1 MRAFGRCHG
10 VVRLPDQQQ
19 PDKLMNYKLKAAPTA
34 ISQEQN
40 SQKEPKANRIDIGV
54 DAHLKSYQAARKIDN
69 GTVGVVQSYGSK
81 EALLLYA
88 LKQREQAKEVRVVYE
103 AGPLG
108 FRLYRDLEAEG
119 IKCLVCAPRSDQQ
132 KRKRRKNNTIDART
146 LTGEL
151 SNYLNGNEQA
161 LQLVRVPTEAQEQ
174 ARIESRQHD
183 ALVKERKRIGA
194 IGNSLLLSQGY
205 SSWSNW
211 WRPKAFERLSQAVA
225 GWIVKH
231 LGRWVGILRELD
243 QQIAQAKVELGQ
255 QWKGP
260 RPKGM
265 GAPSLAQLNAEVLDW
280 NRYSNRRKIG
290 CLAGMVPS
298 EWSTG
303 EGQRL
308 GAITKVGVPAIR
320 RILTEMV
327 WRMILFQPQYKAIQ
341 KWREVLKGSNRG
353 LKKKAVVAIGRQ
365 LIVDIWRM
373 QTGRI
378 TAQELGLI
386 MIEG

>member
-1 MRAFGRCHG
+1 MIE
-10 VVRLPDQQQ
+10 
-19 PDKLMNYKLKAAPTA
+19 YKLKAAPTA
-34 ISQEQN
+34 VSKEQN
-40 SQKEPKANRIDIGV
+40 SQREPKANRIALGV

-69 GTVGVVQSYGSK
+69 GAVGVAQSFRSK

-88 LKQREQAKEVRVVYE
+88 EKQREQAKEVVVLYE

-108 FRLYRDLEAEG
+108 YTLYRELKAKG
-119 IKCLVCAPRSDQQ
+119 IDCLVCAPRSGEQ
-132 KRKRRKNNTIDART
+132 KRKRRKNNTIDARS
-146 LTGEL
+146 LTSDL

-161 LQLVRVPTEAQEQ
+161 LQLVRVPSEAQEQ
-174 ARIESRQHD
+174 ARIESRQQD
-183 ALVKERKRIGA
+183 ALVEERKRIA
-194 IGNSLLLSQGY
+194 AMGNSLLLSQGY
-205 SSWSNW
+205 GSWSNW
-211 WRPKAFERLSQAVA
+211 WRPKAFERLSKQVA

-231 LGRWVGILRELD
+231 LGRWVGVLRELD
-243 QQIAQAKVELGQ
+243 QQILQAKVELSQ
-255 QWKGP
+255 QWQGP

-265 GAPSLAQLNAEVLDW
+265 GALSLVQLKAEVLDW
-280 NRYSNRRKIG
+280 NLYSSRRKIG

-308 GAITKVGVPAIR
+308 GSITKVGVPAIR
-320 RILTEMV
+320 RIITEMV
-327 WRMILFQPQYKAIQ
+327 WRMILFQPEYKAVQ
-341 KWREVLKGSNRG
+341 KWREVLEGPNRG

-365 LIVDIWRM
+365 LIVDIWRL

-386 MIEG
+386 MIEA

>member
-1 MRAFGRCHG
+1 MIE
-10 VVRLPDQQQ
+10 
-19 PDKLMNYKLKAAPTA
+19 YKLKAAPTA
-34 ISQEQN
+34 VSKEQN
-40 SQKEPKANRIDIGV
+40 SQRELKANRIALGV

-69 GTVGVVQSYGSK
+69 GAVGVAQSFRSK

-88 LKQREQAKEVRVVYE
+88 EKQREQAKEVVVLYE

-108 FRLYRDLEAEG
+108 YTLYRELKAKG
-119 IKCLVCAPRSDQQ
+119 IDCLVCAPRSGEQ
-132 KRKRRKNNTIDART
+132 KRKRRKNNTIDARS
-146 LTGEL
+146 LTSDL

-161 LQLVRVPTEAQEQ
+161 LQLVRVPSEAQEQ
-174 ARIESRQHD
+174 ARIESRQQD
-183 ALVKERKRIGA
+183 ALVEERKRIA
-194 IGNSLLLSQGY
+194 AMGNSLLLSQGY
-205 SSWSNW
+205 GSWSNW
-211 WRPKAFERLSQAVA
+211 WRPKAFERLSKQVA

-231 LGRWVGILRELD
+231 LGRWVGVLRELD
-243 QQIAQAKVELGQ
+243 QQIQQAKVELSQ
-255 QWKGP
+255 QWQGP

-265 GAPSLAQLNAEVLDW
+265 GALSLVQLKAEVLDW
-280 NRYSNRRKIG
+280 NLYSSRRKIG

-308 GAITKVGVPAIR
+308 GSITKVGVPAIR
-320 RILTEMV
+320 RIITEMV
-327 WRMILFQPQYKAIQ
+327 WRMILFQPEYKAVQ
-341 KWREVLKGSNRG
+341 KWREVLEGPNRG

-365 LIVDIWRM
+365 LIVDIWRL

-386 MIEG
+386 MIEA

>member
-1 MRAFGRCHG
+1 
-10 VVRLPDQQQ
+10 
-19 PDKLMNYKLKAAPTA
+19 MNYKLKAAATA
-34 ISQEQN
+34 VNNEEN
-40 SQKEPKANRIDIGV
+40 SQKEPKANRIAMGV

-69 GTVGVVQSYGSK
+69 GAVGVVQSYRSK

-88 LKQREQAKEVRVVYE
+88 QKQREQAKEVTVVYE

-108 FRLYRDLEAEG
+108 YSLYRDLKANAIE
-119 IKCLVCAPRSDQQ
+119 CLVCAARSDQQ

-146 LTGEL
+146 LTGDL

-174 ARIESRQHD
+174 ARIESRQQD

-194 IGNSLLLSQGY
+194 IGNGLLLSQGY
-205 SSWSNW
+205 NSWSNW
-211 WRPKAFERLSQAVA
+211 WRAKAFERLSQAVA
-225 GWIVKH
+225 PWIVKH
-231 LGRWVGILRELD
+231 LGRWVGVLRELD
-243 QQIAQAKVELGQ
+243 QQIAQAKVELSQ
-255 QWKGP
+255 QWRGP

-265 GAPSLAQLNAEVLDW
+265 GALSLVQLKAEVLDW
-280 NRYSNRRKIG
+280 NLYSNRRKIG

-327 WRMILFQPQYKAIQ
+327 WRMILFQPEYKAIQ
-341 KWREVLKGSNRG
+341 KWQELLKGANRG

-365 LIVDIWRM
+365 LIVDIWRL

-386 MIEG
+386 MIET

>member
-1 MRAFGRCHG
+1 
-10 VVRLPDQQQ
+10 
-19 PDKLMNYKLKAAPTA
+19 MNYKLKAAPPA
-34 ISQEQN
+34 ISKEEN
-40 SQKEPKANRIDIGV
+40 SQKEPKANRIAIGV
-54 DAHLKSYQAARKIDN
+54 DAHLKSYKVARKIDN
-69 GTVGVVQSYGSK
+69 GAVGVAQSYGSK
-81 EALLLYA
+81 EALVLYA
-88 LKQREQAKEVRVVYE
+88 QKQREQAKEVRVVYE
-103 AGPLG
+103 AGPMG
-108 FRLYRDLEAEG
+108 YTLYRDLEADG
-119 IKCLVCAPRSDQQ
+119 IKCLVCAARSEQQ

-146 LTGEL
+146 LSGDL

-161 LQLVRVPTEAQEQ
+161 LQLVRVPSVAQEQ
-174 ARIESRQHD
+174 ARIESRQQD

-225 GWIVKH
+225 PWIVKH
-231 LGRWVGILRELD
+231 LGRWVGILRQLD
-243 QQIAQAKVELGQ
+243 QQIAQAKVELSQ
-255 QWKGP
+255 QWQGP

-265 GAPSLAQLNAEVLDW
+265 GALSLVQLGAEVLDW
-280 NRYSNRRKIG
+280 NLYSNRRKIG

-365 LIVDIWRM
+365 LIVDIWRL

-386 MIEG
+386 MIEA